1 VSCAT
6 TGEPPTITDRQGL
19 AEVHVNGAQLLATGI
34 TRVTLAAAGQTQDLT
49 FNPATGTFD
58 GSLILSSGPQT
69 LVARAFSGDTLVG
82 QSQPTSVDVQSGA
95 VTRVMLR
102 ILDLTTNTPVYGP
115 IVDSLSFPTTT
126 QATAQVTFAISVVA
140 PTGDPVTYSWTS
152 DCADATFSAPG
163 AATTSWSKPTEGT
176 CAITVTATS
185 NGFTV
190 AQSFGI
196 VVFSLGSSSGGVSVN
211 SVFVSAPAMALSFPD
226 VNCSSFPG
234 SNASCTTTIASP
246 STTGY
251 GVGVSNWGSF
261 STAGTLELS
270 DNCGGRFGTSF
281 RQVGFVSGNWLP
293 PVGSGLCIFTARAV
307 NGDGVAST
315 LSAAILVHAG
325 SAPAPTQPPSIFGH
339 FFYNSTAFSLGDAS
353 SPTNAGQIPVGA
365 SVFVDGFVDFRDGL
379 PGTLAITDD
388 CAGAQPDPLV
398 QNSFPKFFESA
409 PWSVPDLP
417 GRTCTVTIQ
426 VTNLQ
431 GVTGNTVAG
440 QYVITSP

>member
-1 VSCAT
+1 MALFKTRSAAIYGIDAHLIDV
-6 TGEPPTITDRQGL
+6 
-19 AEVHVNGAQLLATGI
+19 EVDLYSSGSPRD
-34 TRVTLAAAGQTQDLT
+34 TRMV
-49 FNPATGTFD
+49 
-58 GSLILSSGPQT
+58 GSLILSSGAQT

-126 QATAQVTFAISVVA
+126 QATAQVTFAISVIA
-140 PTGDPVTYSWTS
+140 PAGDPVTYSWTS
-152 DCADATFSAPG
+152 DCADATFSAPD

-211 SVFVSAPAMALSFPD
+211 SVFVSAPAMGVSFSD
-226 VNCSSFPG
+226 VNCSVSPG
-234 SNASCTTTIASP
+234 SNASCPTTIVSP

-251 GVGVSNWGSF
+251 SVGVFNWGSF

-325 SAPAPTQPPSIFGH
+325 SAPAPTQPPSISGGFIYNNT
-339 FFYNSTAFSLGDAS
+339 FFFLGDAS
-353 SPTNAGQIPVGA
+353 SPTNIGQIPVGA
-365 SVFVDGFVDFRDGL
+365 SVFVGGSVDYRNGL
-379 PGTLAITDD
+379 PGTLAIMDD
-388 CAGAQPDPLV
+388 CAGAQPDPGSV
-398 QNSFPKFFESA
+398 SFQGGTA
-409 PWSVPDLP
+409 PWQVPDLP
-417 GRTCTVTIQ
+417 GRTCTVTVQ
-426 VTNLQ
+426 ATNLQ
-431 GVTGNTVAG
+431 GVTGNAVAV